1 VRKRGKGV
9 FISQVCGRMEGG
21 FGRSSVMC
29 LTNSNDAAQG
39 NGLWLERALSLLI
52 GIDVGCIYWST

>member
-1 VRKRGKGV
+1 V

-29 LTNSNDAAQG
+29 LTNSDAARG
-39 NGLWLERALSLLI
+39 TGLWLERALWLLI
-52 GIDVGCIYWST
+52 GIDVGCIYCST